1 MSQNKPTSGFHV
13 QTSQN
18 EAIVSFRG
26 QTSLKNKATCG
37 FQIKPSQNEAKM
49 VFMFKGVKNEAIGDF
64 HGQMS
69 QKQTYKWFPC
79 SNESK

>member
-1 MSQNKPTSGFHV
+1 
-13 QTSQN
+13 
-18 EAIVSFRG
+18 
-26 QTSLKNKATCG
+26 
-37 FQIKPSQNEAKM
+37 M